1 MKKTLTAWFVV
12 VFAVMMVCFTLG
24 YCDDYVPQAPGDT
37 GVTDAVTPRFV
48 KPGKI
53 DTQKRNEFEPL
64 KVEESTKTTEVP
76 VAAAQKARRGL
87 RLRGLFQEVDG

>member
-24 YCDDYVPQAPGDT
+24 YCDDDAPQAAGDT

-76 VAAAQKARRGL
+76 VAVPLKSKTRASASGSFSRS
-87 RLRGLFQEVDG
+87 